1 MIIYPDENY
10 DTWISE
16 DEADIYFETRLNA
29 EKWDIA
35 NKEPALITAFR
46 SLREFNLDIFFE
58 DDKTF
63 ADCYTDIEKAKI
75 LSDLQ
80 DAQCEQ
86 VLHELNYDLDNPA
99 ISSLSMGGVLS
110 VKLSKDQ
117 KSPPSRYSS
126 RTLLI
131 LRPYIIARSISRTR

>member
-10 DTWISE
+10 DSWISE
-16 DEADIYFETRLNA
+16 DEADAYFETRLNA
-29 EKWDIA
+29 EKWDVA
-35 NKEPALITAFR
+35 NKESALMTAFR
-46 SLREFNLDIFFE
+46 SLREFNLDILFE

-63 ADCYTDIEKAKI
+63 ADSYTETEKAEI

-117 KSPPSRYSS
+117 KSPPSRYSN

-131 LRPYIIARSISRTR
+131 LRPYTIARSITRTR